1 MASGSSPP
9 SRKDWRVSSCQVD
22 ISFSAVGGRR
32 CVWWRLRWK
41 KQRAPPVRAG
51 DWQRRPLV
59 LRWRQTANLEA
70 FIWFPFGKKR
80 ITRDDRGSVEGSNP
94 TSDAMEP
101 RLTWG
106 TRSCAPVFVLIME
119 RAQRKA
125 SGLGRGVGVVKRRK
139 AARVCGP
146 SFYLTLYVH
155 YRRLVKTQMALLNIY
170 FFGRKL
176 LGELRKIFFGV
187 SEG

>member
-1 MASGSSPP
+1 M
-9 SRKDWRVSSCQVD
+9 
-22 ISFSAVGGRR
+22 
-32 CVWWRLRWK
+32 
-41 KQRAPPVRAG
+41 
-51 DWQRRPLV
+51 
-59 LRWRQTANLEA
+59 ANLEA

-106 TRSCAPVFVLIME
+106 TRLGLITE
-119 RAQRKA
+119 RTQGKA

-187 SEG
+187 SEGY